1 MSALSDYLLNS
12 APYVVQ
18 LQLLEFTHPN
28 FSTTYRVVRNAIG
41 GASFTHEGGGGP
53 FVYTYYPLLIKA
65 VGSGDDLDQSIEITF
80 GDLGQVLPAE
90 LDRIAAANAFTTK
103 PVVNYREY
111 RSDDLTA
118 PVYGPLSFRI
128 DSMGFTKEGAAMKA
142 KAASF
147 NVGRVGD
154 YFSIEKFPM
163 LLGSL
168 SQ

>member
-1 MSALSDYLLNS
+1 MSALSNYLLNS

-18 LQLLEFTHPN
+18 LQMLEFTHPN
-28 FSTTYRVVRNAIG
+28 FSTTYRIVRNAIG
-41 GASFTHEGGGGP
+41 GVSVTHEGGAGP
-53 FVYTYYPLLIKA
+53 FAYSYYPLLIKA

-118 PVYGPLSFRI
+118 PIYGPLSFRI

-147 NVGRVGD
+147 NTGRIGQ
-154 YFSIEKFPM
+154 YYSIAQFP
-163 LLGSL
+163 SL
-168 SQ
+168 QGNIT